1 MKWLPNRISGMPA
14 TFGRLLPRPR
24 AYRRKMSR
32 NFISKSSLLQGR
44 LDTARFDHRG
54 GTSHGHDLGRLLVWK
69 HQSFRGLPSDTPLMD
84 KPGSLLALRRAVFDW
99 LGAYSFVLRLS
110 KHERK
115 MLNDTEL
122 ALHRDNRAAFRETWT
137 PSSITHLHHDVYME
151 LKRHLSRSIL
161 VAHIFTQV
169 TTEHNECAAR
179 LWDALLTA
187 FHPRSPQVVS
197 AVIAEAAATILQ
209 GPDHD
214 TTDPAKAFRK

>member
-1 MKWLPNRISGMPA
+1 MFFARCLQNRGVAANIDARDNPRPWRPHSARRPDSPQARTRTMRISMRQPTKRRFPNQISGMPA

-84 KPGSLLALRRAVFDW
+84 KPGSLLSLRRAVFDW

-110 KHERK
+110 KHERR

-122 ALHRDNRAAFRETWT
+122 ALHHFTAIIALPSAKFGRCPPLLIFITMCTW
-137 PSSITHLHHDVYME
+137 S
-151 LKRHLSRSIL
+151 
-161 VAHIFTQV
+161 
-169 TTEHNECAAR
+169 
-179 LWDALLTA
+179 
-187 FHPRSPQVVS
+187 
-197 AVIAEAAATILQ
+197 
-209 GPDHD
+209 
-214 TTDPAKAFRK
+214 